1 VHHIFCQCFQIVV
14 YCSPTTKKLSF
25 IDYNC
30 CSGDA
35 LRCHDA
41 VTYHHRNLAIAVPR
55 CISTHPSIIW
65 SSVSACLYLESKRF
79 CLCFLSSSLAMNP
92 SATQNDTY
100 VGCSVFC
107 VLLCCVVFC
116 FATQQN
122 TTQHKQETRDGRFNK
137 TRTSLYASFFLRHVW
152 GKHTYTH
159 ALHSQL
165 HIVTL
170 ALSSSSIRKN
180 K

>member
-1 VHHIFCQCFQIVV
+1 MVKKLWIIVFL
-14 YCSPTTKKLSF
+14 TNKKLSF
-25 IDYNC
+25 IGYNC

-41 VTYHHRNLAIAVPR
+41 VTYTPQKPWYCSSSMHSTHRNIIRSSA
-55 CISTHPSIIW
+55 ST
-65 SSVSACLYLESKRF
+65 CLYSESKRF
-79 CLCFLSSSLAMNP
+79 CLWFLSSSLAMNP